1 MQSQIPEEPDNL
13 TKPLDSS
20 IAIPSDR
27 NYQRAHDRVTQSQIP
42 EEPDNLTKTIDSL
55 IAIQSDRNY
64 QRARDSL
71 RQLLVNLDL
80 TQRERL
86 GLESEIAELKELLAK
101 LDRAV
106 FQVAAF
112 GLVGRGKSSLLNALI
127 GSEVFQTGALHG
139 VTRDSQRVVWEID
152 NWQDAFDL
160 DKDTPASLHEAIEF
174 IDTPGIDEVAGMERQ
189 RLATEVASRMD
200 LILFIIA
207 GDISE
212 IELQALSQLRAAG
225 KPMILVFNKVD
236 RFPDVDR
243 LAIYAKIRDERVRE
257 ILSPQEIIMVAAAPV
272 TIRAA
277 ARQDGSMGVSYH
289 SRTPQV
295 EDLKQRIVE
304 ILQREGKSLA
314 ALNAMLAADRIQQ
327 RLVDCKMD
335 GRDEAANDIIWQ
347 AAIAKAIAIA
357 VNPVTA
363 ADIITGAAID
373 VAMIMRLSKFY
384 GIPMTRSGALGLL
397 KNIAIGMGGLS
408 ISEFAAKLGLSGIK
422 SMLAVLVPATG
433 GASIAPYTAIAL
445 TQASIA
451 GVSAYAI
458 GRVTKT
464 YLANGASWGDNSPKS
479 VIAGI
484 LANIDEH
491 SIVDRIERELRNL

>member
-1 MQSQIPEEPDNL
+1 MNQVRIPEEPDNL
-13 TKPLDSS
+13 T
-20 IAIPSDR
+20 
-27 NYQRAHDRVTQSQIP
+27 
-42 EEPDNLTKTIDSL
+42 ETIDGFDRL
-55 IAIQSDRNY
+55 QSDRNY

-71 RQLLVNLDL
+71 RQILVDLDL

-127 GSEVFQTGALHG
+127 GREVFQTGALHG

-160 DKDTPASLHEAIEF
+160 DKDTPAILQEAIEF

-189 RLATEVASRMD
+189 LLATEVASRVD

-212 IELQALSQLRAAG
+212 LELQTLSQLRAAS
-225 KPMILVFNKVD
+225 KPIILVFNQID
-236 RFPDVDR
+236 RFPDADR
-243 LAIYAKIRDERVRE
+243 LAIYAKIRDDRVKE

-272 TIRAA
+272 SIRAA
-277 ARQDGSMGVSYH
+277 MRDDGSMGVSYH
-289 SRTPQV
+289 PGTPQV
-295 EDLKQRIVE
+295 DDLKQRIVE

-327 RLVDCKMD
+327 QLLDRKMD
-335 GRDEAANDIIWQ
+335 RRDEAANDIIWQ
-347 AAIAKAIAIA
+347 STIAKAIAIA

-363 ADIITGAAID
+363 VDIIAGAAID
-373 VAMIMRLSKFY
+373 VAMILRLSKFY
-384 GIPMTRSGALGLL
+384 GIPMTRSGAMGLL
-397 KNIAIGMGGLS
+397 KNIAIGMGGLGA
-408 ISEFAAKLGLSGIK
+408 SEIATNLGLSGIK
-422 SMLAVLVPATG
+422 SVLAMLAPATG
-433 GASIAPYTAIAL
+433 GASIAPYTTVAL
-445 TQASIA
+445 AQASIA

-479 VIAGI
+479 VIADI

>member
-1 MQSQIPEEPDNL
+1 MTQLQIPEEPDNL
-13 TKPLDSS
+13 T
-20 IAIPSDR
+20 
-27 NYQRAHDRVTQSQIP
+27 Q
-42 EEPDNLTKTIDSL
+42 TIDSL

-71 RQLLVNLDL
+71 RQLLVDLDL

-86 GLESEIAELKELLAK
+86 GLESEIAELRELLAK

-139 VTRDSQRVVWEID
+139 VTRESQRVVWEID
-152 NWQDAFDL
+152 NWQDSFDL

-174 IDTPGIDEVAGMERQ
+174 IDTPGIDEVAGMERHL
-189 RLATEVASRMD
+189 LATEVASRVD

-236 RFPDVDR
+236 RFPDADR
-243 LAIYAKIRDERVRE
+243 LAIYAKIRDERVKE

-272 TIRAA
+272 TLRAA
-277 ARQDGSMGVSYH
+277 AREDGSMGVSYH
-289 SRTPQV
+289 PGMPQV

-327 RLVDCKMD
+327 QLVDRKMD
-335 GRDEAANDIIWQ
+335 RRDDIIWQ

-363 ADIITGAAID
+363 ADLITGAAID
-373 VAMIMRLSKFY
+373 VAMILRLSKFY

-408 ISEFAAKLGLSGIK
+408 ISEFATKLGLSGIK
-422 SMLAVLVPATG
+422 SMLAVLAPATG

-458 GRVTKT
+458 GCVTKT
-464 YLANGASWGDNSPKS
+464 YLANGASWGDNSPKA